1 MTQKPEYLIVPA
13 AGLGT
18 RMQSVDPD
26 QTKELL
32 PVGPQP
38 AIQYAVDEAVS
49 VGIEKIIIIIN
60 AQKTSIRRYFE
71 DDEFRN
77 ARFPAVSER
86 MAKIEEATS
95 VSFLYQ
101 EEPRGEADAIG
112 LASDI
117 VGPNSVAVFYPDN
130 VYFPA
135 PGALKALIPVFIQT
149 GKDVIALT
157 EVGNAE
163 SLGNSGRVDL
173 VPAAEHVYRITRF
186 YPKGRGAFVPWFPGE
201 LRTCGIA
208 VYGSHLFDYIERAR
222 ESSEDREITDGPV
235 RSLMIRDMQILGCR
249 LPGRLFDIGNP
260 QGYEGCLRYIQS
272 TD

>member
-1 MTQKPEYLIVPA
+1 MIQEPEYLIIPA

-18 RMQSVDPD
+18 RMQSVDPNLP
-26 QTKELL
+26 KELL

-38 AIQYAVDEAVS
+38 AIQYAVDEAIS
-49 VGIEKIIIIIN
+49 VGIEEIIIIIS
-60 AQKTSIRRYFE
+60 AQKTIIRRYFE
-71 DDEFRN
+71 DEAFRN
-77 ARFPAVSER
+77 ARFPAMSER
-86 MAKIEEATS
+86 MAKIEGMTS

-101 EEPRGEADAIG
+101 EAPRGEADAIG

-117 VGPNSVAVFYPDN
+117 VGPHSMAVFYPDN
-130 VYFPA
+130 VYLPA
-135 PGALKALIPVFIQT
+135 PGALKAVIPIFRQT

-157 EVGNAE
+157 EVGDAE
-163 SLGNSGRVDL
+163 GLGNSGWVDL
-173 VPAAEHVYRITRF
+173 EPAEEPVYRITRF
-186 YPKGRGAFVPWFPGE
+186 YPKGPGSFAPRFPEE

-208 VYGSHLFDYIERAR
+208 VYGAHLFDYIRRAR

-235 RSLMIRDMQILGCR
+235 RLLMIQDMEILGCR

-260 QGYEGCLRYIQS
+260 QGYRDCLRYIQS

>member
-1 MTQKPEYLIVPA
+1 MTQKPEILIVPA

-18 RMQSVDPD
+18 RMQSVGPD
-26 QTKELL
+26 LPKELL

-38 AIQYAVDEAVS
+38 AIQYVVDEAVS
-49 VGIEKIIIIIN
+49 VGIEKIIIIISTK
-60 AQKTSIRRYFE
+60 KTSIRQYFE
-71 DDEFRN
+71 DDAFRN
-77 ARFPAVSER
+77 ARFPAVSKR
-86 MAKIEEATS
+86 MAKIEGMIS

-101 EEPRGEADAIG
+101 EAPRGEADAIG

-117 VGPNSVAVFYPDN
+117 VGPHSVAVFYPDN

-135 PGALKALIPVFIQT
+135 PGALKAVIPVFIET
-149 GKDVIALT
+149 GKDVIGLT
-157 EVGNAE
+157 EVGDAE

-173 VPAAEHVYRITRF
+173 VPIGEHAFRITRF
-186 YPKGRGAFVPWFPGE
+186 YPKGTGAFVPRFPGE

-208 VYGSHLFDYIERAR
+208 VYGAHLFDYIQRAK

-235 RSLMIRDMQILGCR
+235 RSLMIRDMEVLGCR

-260 QGYEGCLRYIQS
+260 RGYEDCVRYIQL

>member
-1 MTQKPEYLIVPA
+1 MTQKPEYLVIPA

-26 QTKELL
+26 LPKELL

-49 VGIEKIIIIIN
+49 VGIEKIIIIIST
-60 AQKTSIRRYFE
+60 QKTMIRRYFE
-71 DDEFRN
+71 DDAFRD
-77 ARFPAVSER
+77 ARFPAMSKR
-86 MAKIEEATS
+86 MAKIERTTS

-117 VGPNSVAVFYPDN
+117 IGPHSVAVFYPDN

-135 PGALKALIPVFIQT
+135 PGALKALIDVFKQS
-149 GKDVIALT
+149 GKDVIGLT
-157 EVGNAE
+157 EAGDAE
-163 SLGNSGRVDL
+163 GLGNSGRVDL
-173 VPAAEHVYRITRF
+173 KPAGEPVYQITRF
-186 YPKGRGAFVPWFPGE
+186 YPKGPGSFVPRFSGE

-208 VYGSHLFDYIERAR
+208 VYGAHLFDYIRRAR
-222 ESSEDREITDGPV
+222 ESSKDREITDDTV
-235 RSLMIRDMQILGCR
+235 RLLMIRDMEILGCH
-249 LPGRLFDIGNP
+249 LQGRLFDIGNP
-260 QGYEGCLRYIQS
+260 QGYRDCLWYIQS
-272 TD
+272 FD

>member
-13 AGLGT
+13 AGLGK
-18 RMQSVDPD
+18 RMQSVNPNLP
-26 QTKELL
+26 KELL

-49 VGIEKIIIIIN
+49 VGIEKIIIIIS
-60 AQKTSIRRYFE
+60 AQKTIIRQYFE
-71 DDEFRN
+71 DDTFRS

-86 MAKIEEATS
+86 MAKIDGTTS
-95 VSFLYQ
+95 ISFLYQ

-117 VGPNSVAVFYPDN
+117 VGSRCVAVFYPDN

-135 PGALKALIPVFIQT
+135 PGALKAVIPVFMQT

-157 EVGNAE
+157 EVGNVE
-163 SLGNSGRVDL
+163 GLGNSGRVDL
-173 VPAAEHVYRITRF
+173 VPAGECMYRITRF
-186 YPKGRGAFVPWFPGE
+186 YPKGPGSFVPRFPGE

-208 VYGSHLFDYIERAR
+208 VYGAHLFDYIRRAR
-222 ESSEDREITDGPV
+222 ELSEDREITDGSV
-235 RSLMIRDMQILGCR
+235 RSLMIRDMEVLGCR
-249 LPGRLFDIGNP
+249 LEGRLFDIGNP
-260 QGYEGCLRYIQS
+260 QGYGDCLRYIQS